1 MTPTRKSCIVAFPKE
16 CNYATSPS
24 TNATSCATVPQ
35 PTSLKTLAA
44 KVLTRNQQRNRDATN
59 TKQPCNFFHENRP
72 GKLHSFAECNQD
84 ATTRPLPPWC
94 RADCPGLESIDL
106 PGEGEVVGCANPT
119 TGAWRRLDWL
129 STCPAAPTPRK
140 GTPPWP
146 PPLASWCKPDCDRL
160 HLSDGVA
167 WCCSEQD
174 ERHWSRR
181 RIGAMNACP
190 KEALI

>member
-1 MTPTRKSCIVAFPKE
+1 MALADWIFNFEESATKTVATP
-16 CNYATSPS
+16 
-24 TNATSCATVPQ
+24 ATVEA
-35 PTSLKTLAA
+35 SKTESVA
-44 KVLTRNQQRNRDATN
+44 KVASVTVASSE
-59 TKQPCNFFHENRP
+59 KKENLPKFCR
-72 GKLHSFAECNQD
+72 
-84 ATTRPLPPWC
+84 TT
-94 RADCPGLESIDL
+94 CPGLESIDL
-106 PGEGEVVGCANPT
+106 PGEGEVVGCVNPT

-140 GTPPWP
+140 RTPPC